1 MFDKN
6 TTLTLEPQTSNLKL
20 IIMHLE
26 IVSPEATLFS
36 GEVKSVTVPGVEGE
50 FQMLDN
56 HAAIVSV
63 LQEGD
68 VKIEGNITLAENVEE
83 YFTRNADGKTV
94 LHIQSGTV
102 EMKDNKVIVLA
113 D

>member
-1 MFDKN
+1 MY
-6 TTLTLEPQTSNLKL
+6 
-20 IIMHLE
+20 LE

-36 GEVKSVTVPGVEGE
+36 GDVTSVTVPGINGE
-50 FQMLDN
+50 FQMLAN
-56 HAAIVSV
+56 HAPIVSL

-68 VKIEGNITLAENVEE
+68 VKIQGNVEIVNE
-83 YFTRNADGKTV
+83 FKDKFLKGSNGDMV
-94 LHIQSGTV
+94 LPIKSGTI